1 MTVAELTA
9 RVSVVGTEPAKRAL
23 EGLGKSARSFGE
35 AIRSAADATR
45 LLEIATNAL
54 TKISGIEAAMSYDA
68 QVRGLAAYQKNAKDL
83 EAQLARLIDIAKL
96 PGLGLPEVAQ
106 GVLSLEAAGLS
117 AQMSERAIKAFGN
130 ALALAGRGKAEL
142 DGVILALGQIAS
154 KGKISAE
161 EINQMAER
169 VPQIRQALQKAF
181 GTSSTEAIQKMG
193 ISANEAIGKII
204 AAMEELPKAT
214 TGFRVTFENLGD
226 AFNAM
231 VRPIGRG
238 LLDIFQASSDTG
250 GRLIDTLTRM
260 TTAIGEV
267 LSAVA
272 KSGAVQEMFSTMF
285 DSAMQFGK
293 GWQVGLANAIG
304 ATMAFVGNV
313 PSLWRAMVA
322 DLEGFWSTFTE
333 NLGIGFRNTLRDMVG
348 STATA
353 VADIASLLGLK
364 GIAANITTAM
374 APEERRSYTA
384 NTQGAV
390 ANMILQMMSFQKGII
405 SNLGPQGLPQGLITG
420 GGAATK
426 AGAAAADADK
436 KAKDTQKT
444 LQRIESNTR
453 RSADALDLRT
463 QTIGGGQLGRLG
475 VTGTELAGMGV
486 RTQNEISRAKP
497 ISSDTMVTRGIK
509 QMIQNNL
516 SFAVNGGRS
525 LPVR

>member
-83 EAQLARLIDIAKL
+83 EAQLARLTDIAKL

-130 ALALAGRGKAEL
+130 ALALAGRGKSEL

-193 ISANEAIGKII
+193 ISANDAIGRII
-204 AAMEELPKAT
+204 SAMEGLPKAT

-231 VRPIGRG
+231 VRPIGKG
-238 LLDIFQASSDTG
+238 ILDIFQASSDTG
-250 GRLIDTLTRM
+250 GQLIETLTRM

-267 LSAVA
+267 LSAVGQ
-272 KSGAVQEMFSTMF
+272 SGVVQEMFATLFS
-285 DSAMQFGK
+285 SSMQFGK
-293 GWQVGLANAIG
+293 GWQRGLVTIIAN
-304 ATMAFVGNV
+304 TMAFVGHI
-313 PSLWRAMVA
+313 PQLWKSMV
-322 DLEGFWSTFTE
+322 DDVSGIWDTFTA
-333 NLGIGFRNTLRDMVG
+333 NVGIGFRNTLREMLGSAAKFAIDIAKMLGLTTAANNISNMMVPEQRREYAG
-348 STATA
+348 RTAA
-353 VADIASLLGLK
+353 VATDIGVQAFRMEQSILK
-364 GIAANITTAM
+364 H
-374 APEERRSYTA
+374 
-384 NTQGAV
+384 
-390 ANMILQMMSFQKGII
+390 
-405 SNLGPQGLPQGLITG
+405 LGPQGILGLNF
-420 GGAATK
+420 GGAAGTK
-426 AGAAAADADK
+426 AGAAAADSDK
-436 KAKDTQKT
+436 KAKDTHKT

>member
-9 RVSVVGTEPAKRAL
+9 RVSVVGVEPAKRAL
-23 EGLGKSARSFGE
+23 DGISKSARSFGE

-45 LLEIATNAL
+45 LLDIATNAL
-54 TKISGIEAAMSYDA
+54 AKISGIEAAMSYDA
-68 QVRGLAAYQKNAKDL
+68 QVRGLAAYQKNAQAL
-83 EAQLARLIDIAKL
+83 QAQLGRLVEIAKL

-204 AAMEELPKAT
+204 AAMEQLPKAT

-231 VRPIGRG
+231 VRPIGTG
-238 LLDIFQASSDTG
+238 ILDIFQASSDG
-250 GRLIDTLTRM
+250 GNRLIDTLTRM
-260 TTAIGEV
+260 TTAFGEV
-267 LSAVA
+267 LSAIGR
-272 KSGAVQEMFSTMF
+272 SGVVEEMFATLF
-285 DSAMQFGK
+285 DSSMKFGK
-293 GWQVGLANAIG
+293 GWQQGLITATAN
-304 ATMAFVGNV
+304 TMAFVAHI
-313 PSLWRAMVA
+313 PQLWRAMV
-322 DLEGFWSTFTE
+322 DDISGIWDTFTA
-333 NLGIGFRNTLRDMVG
+333 NIGIGFRNTLREMLG
-348 STATA
+348 SAGQFA
-353 VADIASLLGLK
+353 IDIAKILGLNT
-364 GIAANITTAM
+364 AAGKISSIM
-374 APEERRSYTA
+374 APEERRQYGGRTA
-384 NTQGAV
+384 AV
-390 ANMILQMMSFQKGII
+390 AGDIGAQAFAFEQRIMK
-405 SNLGPQGLPQGLITG
+405 NLGPQGLPQGLNFG

-436 KAKDTQKT
+436 KGKETHKT

-463 QTIGGGQLGRLG
+463 QTIGGGRLGALG

-486 RTQNEISRAKP
+486 RTQTELSRAKP
-497 ISSDTMVTRGIK
+497 VSSDTMVTRGIK